1 MTIREKLNSG
11 KQRWPRLYYLFAKVV
26 LPLLF
31 IICMAL
37 LFGQMLAYTEA
48 SGEREANDS
57 ALAATYRNYLSEK
70 NTTESMTLALE
81 LVPVI
86 CYDDYVSEIAST
98 NSTDGSS
105 DAALDGDELR
115 EHLKD
120 CGKKLANKYV
130 PQVNVTPYFTASGL
144 FTPGASKFQ
153 KQTVESATASPQL
166 TFFWN
171 NCPYTKKL
179 MKRDWYNYANYI
191 YDEWMVSFN
200 ALREAN
206 IAAGMNEIKA
216 TEAAIDDAT
225 GTDECYIA
233 TAGGSLF
240 WFTLTTTVGYGTT
253 VPSTQEGRKLCYTFG
268 FISILLFT
276 VLISSAGNV
285 LGLMFDDMAI
295 RARLSFFVHN
305 RIAALF
311 AWTSIFTVQVLIVAS
326 VVQDYNHN
334 RLGGKMVFE
343 DASWFSYITLT
354 TVGFGDISIPH
365 DTLNIGDIF
374 YVLPLCLLG
383 FACLGNFLTKLGELV
398 AHYLPEEEYTFE
410 KRLEDMREGKVKDKE
425 IISSDE
431 DNSGDCHPVIQ
442 DQGSLDVEDA
452 IGN

>member
-1 MTIREKLNSG
+1 MFTHGSHRNKKSRELLPLESSNSIKLEYRGRCSLPHMSYKKKIVDTMTIREKLNSG
-11 KQRWPRLYYLFAKVV
+11 KQRWSRLFFLFAKVV
-26 LPLLF
+26 LLLLF

-130 PQVNVTPYFTASGL
+130 PQVNVAPYFTASSL

-240 WFTLTTTVGYGTT
+240 WFT
-253 VPSTQEGRKLCYTFG
+253 
-268 FISILLFT
+268 
-276 VLISSAGNV
+276 
-285 LGLMFDDMAI
+285 
-295 RARLSFFVHN
+295 
-305 RIAALF
+305 
-311 AWTSIFTVQVLIVAS
+311 
-326 VVQDYNHN
+326 
-334 RLGGKMVFE
+334 
-343 DASWFSYITLT
+343 
-354 TVGFGDISIPH
+354 
-365 DTLNIGDIF
+365 
-374 YVLPLCLLG
+374 
-383 FACLGNFLTKLGELV
+383 
-398 AHYLPEEEYTFE
+398 
-410 KRLEDMREGKVKDKE
+410 
-425 IISSDE
+425 
-431 DNSGDCHPVIQ
+431 
-442 DQGSLDVEDA
+442 
-452 IGN
+452 

>member
-1 MTIREKLNSG
+1 
-11 KQRWPRLYYLFAKVV
+11 
-26 LPLLF
+26 
-31 IICMAL
+31 
-37 LFGQMLAYTEA
+37 
-48 SGEREANDS
+48 
-57 ALAATYRNYLSEK
+57 
-70 NTTESMTLALE
+70 
-81 LVPVI
+81 
-86 CYDDYVSEIAST
+86 
-98 NSTDGSS
+98 
-105 DAALDGDELR
+105 
-115 EHLKD
+115 
-120 CGKKLANKYV
+120 
-130 PQVNVTPYFTASGL
+130 
-144 FTPGASKFQ
+144 
-153 KQTVESATASPQL
+153 
-166 TFFWN
+166 
-171 NCPYTKKL
+171 
-179 MKRDWYNYANYI
+179 
-191 YDEWMVSFN
+191 
-200 ALREAN
+200 
-206 IAAGMNEIKA
+206 
-216 TEAAIDDAT
+216 
-225 GTDECYIA
+225 
-233 TAGGSLF
+233 
-240 WFTLTTTVGYGTT
+240 
-253 VPSTQEGRKLCYTFG
+253 
-268 FISILLFT
+268 
-276 VLISSAGNV
+276 
-285 LGLMFDDMAI
+285 MFDDMAI